1 MGYNHSTEALII
13 VSQSV
18 FFIVMFL
25 MIKSYLL
32 DNSGFMS
39 SAEKLKDKAMQV
51 AAIYFAIIVFI
62 GGIMYPLY
70 HYDYALPVLIV
81 VIVGISFV
89 IYRDVTSTL
98 SGGKPGVGGTATKKN
113 DNKFVPP
120 TTGAPRNKSVVVHV
134 KNDKNADDNV
144 TRSNPAVNLQ
154 F

>member
-1 MGYNHSTEALII
+1 
-13 VSQSV
+13 
-18 FFIVMFL
+18 MFL

-39 SAEKLKDKAMQV
+39 SAEKLKDKAVQV

-98 SGGKPGVGGTATKKN
+98 SGGKRGVPGGFATKN
-113 DNKFVPP
+113 SNNKSTPP
-120 TTGAPRNKSVVVHV
+120 TTVPRNKSVVVHV
-134 KNDKNADDNV
+134 KNDDDDDDV
-144 TRSNPAVNLQ
+144 SRPNPALNLQ